1 MNFRH
6 LSDTSCVLL
15 LQRHFFTFP
24 TETKDLPISE
34 FEKSQGKVA
43 GKDAQSFHMP
53 NDLNPIFPG
62 YKVGCLILPPK
73 GIKDAVSV
81 EVSAHVFTIVHCQ
94 PGALEAAFVVPEGNS
109 WNSETAQRS
118 LLSVGDQFLI
128 PPGNCY
134 RLENHSEST
143 KAILSYTVIL
153 HNRYVAGLDHH
164 DAKMPHVARTASSDH
179 DDTR

>member
-1 MNFRH
+1 
-6 LSDTSCVLL
+6 
-15 LQRHFFTFP
+15 
-24 TETKDLPISE
+24 
-34 FEKSQGKVA
+34 
-43 GKDAQSFHMP
+43 
-53 NDLNPIFPG
+53 
-62 YKVGCLILPPK
+62 
-73 GIKDAVSV
+73 
-81 EVSAHVFTIVHCQ
+81 
-94 PGALEAAFVVPEGNS
+94 LEAAFVVPEGNS

-179 DDTR
+179 DDTRWLQLSQRTADFTRKSKRKVSIKLQVYKRIYRLFICISNV

>member
-62 YKVGCLILPPK
+62 YKVGCLICSDTSYELHS
-73 GIKDAVSV
+73 VSL
-81 EVSAHVFTIVHCQ
+81 VSYLWYLLFENLNLNCQ
-94 PGALEAAFVVPEGNS
+94 TLRCEKHSTTGFLLA
-109 WNSETAQRS
+109 RS
-118 LLSVGDQFLI
+118 CRNTFRIIIEYFIIFIRQQLLL
-128 PPGNCY
+128 
-134 RLENHSEST
+134 
-143 KAILSYTVIL
+143 
-153 HNRYVAGLDHH
+153 
-164 DAKMPHVARTASSDH
+164 
-179 DDTR
+179 